1 MNYGKDSRLR
11 QKQST
16 PQTKQKKKSNIYYGR
31 LYMNINSWRKGNNS
45 SVKCILN
52 SDKASWLVSDLI
64 DIQYNGEET
73 FYFTFYTCKCL
84 LV

>member
-1 MNYGKDSRLR
+1 MH
-11 QKQST
+11 
-16 PQTKQKKKSNIYYGR
+16 
-31 LYMNINSWRKGNNS
+31 INSWRKGNNS

-73 FYFTFYTCKCL
+73 FYFTFYTWK
-84 LV
+84 